1 MPDKSSQRTFSADN
15 VANLRFFFVHLY
27 HYLDKQYFITNYI
40 HIHMK
45 RFLLFVLSAA
55 ACIQVACINEQFD
68 LTNIESD
75 GITIGGDESE
85 FLMPLITI
93 KFTSGDISQNVD
105 EGFSSIMGLREQ
117 INVWLPSKL
126 PNNANY
132 VDIKALNNNPTYLQ
146 SILDALFAEMH
157 TDKAKR
163 LEVASHVMTEFR
175 AELIEQLSNSGNA
188 TLKTASSQLINTS
201 IANGAEILAQLFVS
215 YPNEIEGI
223 LQDMSAED
231 LIDINLENI
240 DTEIPALDISEDI
253 EQMLT
258 ENLDPSSEE
267 NAVNALYLFGETKS
281 GFPFQFRIRPTIEY
295 TDIDLGNILIDSNT
309 TTPIDDVRIYR
320 EDLQTLFNGSQLV
333 MPISLERYYP
343 NEQFNDNSEISISIS
358 LRKTGGLN
366 I

>member
-1 MPDKSSQRTFSADN
+1 
-15 VANLRFFFVHLY
+15 
-27 HYLDKQYFITNYI
+27 
-40 HIHMK
+40 MK

-55 ACIQVACINEQFD
+55 ACLQVACINEQFD

-75 GITIGGDESE
+75 GIAIGGDDSE
-85 FLMPLITI
+85 FLMPLVTV
-93 KFTSGDISQNVD
+93 KFNSGDICQNVEHD
-105 EGFSSIMGLREQ
+105 YSSIMELREQ
-117 INVWLPSKL
+117 INIWLPTTL

-132 VDIKALNNNPTYLQ
+132 VDIKALSNNPTYLQ
-146 SILDALFAEMH
+146 SIMDALFDEMR
-157 TDKAKR
+157 TNEAKR
-163 LEVASHVMTEFR
+163 MEVCKYVVSSHITALYDQL
-175 AELIEQLSNSGNA
+175 AESGIA
-188 TLKTASSQLINTS
+188 TLAIAAMQIIQSSTAEGTS
-201 IANGAEILAQLFVS
+201 TLAQCFIS
-215 YPNEIEGI
+215 HPSDIEAI
-223 LQDMSAED
+223 LQNISTFD
-231 LIDINLENI
+231 LIDITLEDV
-240 DTEIPALDISEDI
+240 DTYIPSLEISEDI

-295 TDIDLGNILIDSNT
+295 TDIALGNILIDSNA